1 MSCQEYAN
9 FNHRFYIRGF
19 RKELHMRL
27 NPAWIAALGLLSVT
41 VLASGAAIQCS
52 GGAQVFTIPEDST
65 EASTVLTCPGFNVS
79 NASVGTA
86 VFLDPGGTVVSD
98 FVVLANVGTAV
109 QFTFVS
115 DLDTGP
121 ALVPPLPIIQTVTE
135 PTPFIVVG
143 TSTTGSR
150 LQFTFTSDVNES
162 PTGPSETI
170 QVAPI
175 PEPATLTFAG
185 IGGLLLIVGFYLR
198 RRCRA

>member
-1 MSCQEYAN
+1 
-9 FNHRFYIRGF
+9 
-19 RKELHMRL
+19 
-27 NPAWIAALGLLSVT
+27 
-41 VLASGAAIQCS
+41 
-52 GGAQVFTIPEDST
+52 
-65 EASTVLTCPGFNVS
+65 
-79 NASVGTA
+79 
-86 VFLDPGGTVVSD
+86 VSD

-109 QFTFVS
+109 QFAFVS

-121 ALVPPLPIIQTVTE
+121 ALVPPPPIIQTVTE
-135 PTPFIVVG
+135 PTPFVVVA